1 MFASFNAFSAEL
13 DAAAG
18 GEAGPLHVGIFAD
31 FAGGC
36 KLGGTRAVRVAAGH
50 VGTPL
55 ATWTTFHKC

>member
-1 MFASFNAFSAEL
+1 MLAGFDTLGTETNS
-13 DAAAG
+13 AAG
-18 GEAGPLHVGIFAD
+18 GEASPLHVGIFAHLT
-31 FAGGC
+31 GGR